1 MTAPTTSHRVP
12 KSFTCLFTSPLKHCW
27 DIYED
32 EQGRLHSISTT
43 GPEGDSRYGGHEHM
57 LKVMS
62 HPSFKLIPTEAG
74 ARKYAGAVV
83 PLPSDYFERVDH
95 YAKMRGFHHH
105 FSVKQISQPSLPS
118 QIAA

>member
-1 MTAPTTSHRVP
+1 MTTPTTLHRVP
-12 KSFTCLFTSPLKHCW
+12 KSFTCLFTPSHKHCW

-32 EQGRLHSISTT
+32 DQGRLHAISTT
-43 GPEGDSRYGGHEHM
+43 SPEGDSRYGDHDHM
-57 LKVMS
+57 LKTMS
-62 HPSFKLIPTEAG
+62 RPGFNLIPTEAG